1 VLKGELPAYV
11 RSMYPGRADRA
22 AGLGF
27 LSEGQKA
34 YSPIV
39 FAARTVIA
47 GSVLNAIRYEAKGY
61 LRCKF
66 R

>member
-1 VLKGELPAYV
+1 
-11 RSMYPGRADRA
+11 MYPCHADLA

-27 LSEGQKA
+27 LCEGQKA

-39 FAARTVIA
+39 FAGGTVIA
-47 GSVLNAIRYEAKGY
+47 GSVLNAIPYEAKGY